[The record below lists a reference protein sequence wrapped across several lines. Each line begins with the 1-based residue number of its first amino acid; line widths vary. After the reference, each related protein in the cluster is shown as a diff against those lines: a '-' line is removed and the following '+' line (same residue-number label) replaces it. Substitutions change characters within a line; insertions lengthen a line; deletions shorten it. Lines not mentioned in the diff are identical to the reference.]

1 MNEEKLIELND
12 SYSIVNIND
21 TTEKLIK
28 FCKSTRIEE
37 SNDILSAFECHFQE
51 IKNGIL
57 SVNDFS
63 YEGLFSQINSGILGK
78 ITAFFNCVIIYVI
91 NISINYPH
99 NLAVEKIKYYL
110 TKNIIITEAV
120 FIGLDFLLLFIIFF
134 FYISSINNYCNQI
147 ILLKKIFKIF
157 EIQEQ

>member
-37 SNDILSAFECHFQE
+37 SNDILSAFECYFQD
-51 IKNGIL
+51 IKNRIL

-63 YEGLFSQINSGILGK
+63 YEGLFSQII
-78 ITAFFNCVIIYVI
+78 
-91 NISINYPH
+91 
-99 NLAVEKIKYYL
+99 
-110 TKNIIITEAV
+110 
-120 FIGLDFLLLFIIFF
+120 
-134 FYISSINNYCNQI
+134 
-147 ILLKKIFKIF
+147 
-157 EIQEQ
+157 